1 MPSKSSRAAVLEPE
15 TAKPARS
22 SAHSD
27 ELKLRLYYLLLK
39 CRMCDEKARILFRQ
53 SKFGGNFYSGV
64 GQEATGV
71 GAACTLRKDDW
82 IAPSH
87 RDWTSNI
94 IKGAPLKFC
103 FAQLFAKAT
112 SPDRGRS
119 SPAHMGYPELH
130 VITPASSIAGQLAIG
145 TGVAFGLK
153 RQGKDTVVVSFFGDG
168 ATSIGGFHEALNF
181 AGVHK
186 LPIIYVCQ
194 NNLWA
199 ESVPLRLQTA
209 LINLSDRAKAY
220 GFPGVSVDGNNV
232 LDVYDAATTA
242 ITRARAGE
250 GPTMIECKTY
260 RWYGHSEIDPAKYR
274 TKEEVESWKKKDPVA
289 TFEKRLI
296 EEGVL
301 TEAQKNKFVQEIN
314 KEMDEAIEF
323 AESSPYPDPSEITN
337 FVWVDEKALQESQ
350 AKLALAEK
358 AREQEE
364 DSRTTTIE
372 LTPPSSR
379 PRQSAAKAGASNG
392 NSSGNSGNGRNGR
405 NGKRGG
411 R

>member
-1 MPSKSSRAAVLEPE
+1 MPSKGSRAAVLEPE
-15 TAKPARS
+15 AAKPAQS
-22 SAHSD
+22 STHSD

-64 GQEATGV
+64 GQEATEV

-130 VITPASSIAGQLAIG
+130 VITPASSIAGQLAVG

-232 LDVYDAATTA
+232 LAVYDAATAA
-242 ITRARAGE
+242 IARARAGE

-296 EEGVL
+296 DEGVL
-301 TEAQKNKFVQEIN
+301 TEAQKAKFVAEIN

-337 FVWVDEKALQESQ
+337 FVWVDDKALEESQ

-358 AREQEE
+358 AQKQEE
-364 DSRTTTIE
+364 EEDNRTTTIE
-372 LTPPSSR
+372 LTPPNSR
-379 PRQSAAKAGASNG
+379 PRQNSAKAGASNG
-392 NSSGNSGNGRNGR
+392 SSNGRNGR
-405 NGKRGG
+405 NGSKRGG